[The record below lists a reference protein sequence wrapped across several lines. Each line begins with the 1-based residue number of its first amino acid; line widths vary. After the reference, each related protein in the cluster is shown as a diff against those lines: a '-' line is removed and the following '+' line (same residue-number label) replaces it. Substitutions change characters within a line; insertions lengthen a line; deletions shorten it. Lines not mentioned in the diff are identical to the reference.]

1 MCSES
6 SARDRRGSR
15 KITSRSCLRSWPA
28 SRAAISKPTS
38 ANRRDSLSGISSRG
52 LRGCSPTSSY
62 PGRPTSTVPSAGSAV
77 SLWSWNPRPLRC
89 PSDIEGTKKIDVEE
103 IAMSKPSD
111 RKTSLREG
119 KSRAAAGVDRRRF
132 FLMGGSAVAAA
143 AVVPLASEAEAD
155 ESQAERV
162 KARYRESD
170 HVKNYYR
177 VNRY

>member
-1 MCSES
+1 
-6 SARDRRGSR
+6 
-15 KITSRSCLRSWPA
+15 
-28 SRAAISKPTS
+28 
-38 ANRRDSLSGISSRG
+38 
-52 LRGCSPTSSY
+52 
-62 PGRPTSTVPSAGSAV
+62 
-77 SLWSWNPRPLRC
+77 
-89 PSDIEGTKKIDVEE
+89 
-103 IAMSKPSD
+103 MSKSSD
-111 RKTSLREG
+111 RKVPVHEG